1 MTSTLCVHNRTAAK
15 KCPAQLNELLRL
27 LSGGHKKA
35 ILFSPV
41 DEAAFFFQP
50 GLMHEPYALFKV
62 LSPVEHTK
70 KNCHFKL
77 KKIKKKGTA
86 SSEGG
91 VVLNLANTQQSCKF
105 VSILHMARERWIGLR
120 LAPDQIWT

>member
-15 KCPAQLNELLRL
+15 KCPARLHELLRL

-50 GLMHEPYALFKV
+50 GLMHEPYTLFKV

-70 KNCHFKL
+70 EIVILNCKR
-77 KKIKKKGTA
+77 KRK
-86 SSEGG
+86 
-91 VVLNLANTQQSCKF
+91 
-105 VSILHMARERWIGLR
+105 
-120 LAPDQIWT
+120 